1 MSDKVVTL
9 SEAVALVQPGDTI
22 ALGGMTLYRRPV
34 AFVRELIRSG
44 VKGLTLLALT
54 AGYESDLLVGAGS
67 VKRVR
72 TCYFGLEVFGL
83 APMFTKKAR
92 DLEIVEET
100 EVSLALGLRATL
112 SGIGFQPARA
122 WQGTDLLKVR
132 PDVKII
138 SCPYTGER
146 YVAFPAIKPDV
157 AVIHVQESDHQG
169 TAILKGN
176 LALDREMALAAQ
188 RAIITT
194 ERLVEEVE
202 GEIAI
207 FGPRVDAVV
216 LAPHGAYPTS
226 CYPYYPLASQE
237 IVDYVDVCTRGEFE
251 GYLAAFLA
259 DELGEDLGNP

>member
-1 MSDKVVTL
+1 MSDKVVAL
-9 SEAVALVQPGDTI
+9 SEAVALVQPGDII

-44 VKGLTLLALT
+44 VKELTLLALT

-67 VKRVR
+67 VRRVR

-92 DLEIVEET
+92 DLEIIEET
-100 EVSLALGLRATL
+100 EVSLALGLRAAL
-112 SGIGFQPARA
+112 SGIAFQPARA
-122 WQGTDLLKVR
+122 WQGTDLLRVR
-132 PDVKII
+132 PDVKTI

-157 AVIHVQESDHQG
+157 AVIHAQESDRQG
-169 TAILKGN
+169 AAILKGN

-188 RAIITT
+188 RTIVTT

-202 GEIAI
+202 GEIGT
-207 FGPRVDAVV
+207 FPSRVDGVV
-216 LAPHGAYPTS
+216 LAPKGAYPTS
-226 CYPYYPLASQE
+226 CYPYYRLASQE
-237 IVDYVDVCTRGEFE
+237 ILDYVDACSRGGFE
-251 GYLAAFLA
+251 EYLARFL
-259 DELGEDLGNP
+259 DGGEVGER

>member
-1 MSDKVVTL
+1 MSDKVVPL
-9 SEAVALVQPGDTI
+9 AEAVALVQPGDTI

-44 VKGLTLLALT
+44 VKELTLLALT

-67 VKRVR
+67 VRRVR

-83 APMFTKKAR
+83 APMFTQKAR
-92 DLEIVEET
+92 GLEIIEET
-100 EVSLALGLRATL
+100 EVSLTLGLRAAL

-132 PDVKII
+132 PDVKTI

-157 AVIHVQESDHQG
+157 AVIHVQESDRRG

-176 LALDREMALAAQ
+176 LALDREMALTAK
-188 RAIITT
+188 RTIITT
-194 ERLVEEVE
+194 ERLVEEME
-202 GEIAI
+202 GEIGT
-207 FGPRVDAVV
+207 FPSCVDAVV
-216 LAPHGAYPTS
+216 LAPKGAYPTS
-226 CYPYYPLASQE
+226 CYPYYRLASQE
-237 IVDYVDVCTRGEFE
+237 ILGYVDACSKGEFE
-251 GYLAAFLA
+251 GYLARFL
-259 DELGEDLGNP
+259 DGGETEKR